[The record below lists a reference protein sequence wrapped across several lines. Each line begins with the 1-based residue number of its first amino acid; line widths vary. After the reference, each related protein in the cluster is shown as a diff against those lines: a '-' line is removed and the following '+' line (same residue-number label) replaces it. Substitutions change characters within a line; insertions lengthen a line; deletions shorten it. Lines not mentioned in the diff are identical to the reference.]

1 MNYYNVEI
9 PIVSDYVSL
18 TMFAKLRGIH
28 RATLERLVSQGL
40 VKPAAF
46 LATGQPLFRKIDAGY
61 EDPVCRAV
69 ARPRAPRQPSE
80 FSGCYR

>member
-1 MNYYNVEI
+1 MSNYYDIEL

-40 VKPAAF
+40 VNPAAY
-46 LATGQPLFRKIDAGY
+46 LAAGQPLFRKADAGY

-69 ARPRAPRQPSE
+69 FATGSATRTE
-80 FSGCYR
+80 